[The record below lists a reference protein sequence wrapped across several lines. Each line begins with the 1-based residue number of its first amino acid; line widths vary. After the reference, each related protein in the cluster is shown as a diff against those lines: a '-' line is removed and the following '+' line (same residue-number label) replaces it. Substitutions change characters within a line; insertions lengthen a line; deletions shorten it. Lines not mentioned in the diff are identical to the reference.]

1 MLYKEYGCADN
12 KKAVL
17 LHGGGLSWWGY
28 EAVAKILADKYHVI
42 LPVLDGHGDSMRD
55 FISIEDNAADII
67 KFIDENFGGHIDILG
82 GLSLGGQ
89 IAVEILSQRKD
100 ICNYAFIESAL
111 VIPSKLTDMLVSPM
125 IKSSYWLINKPW
137 FARLQFDYL
146 KMPKELFDRYYEDSC
161 KITEENMI
169 SFLKANSSYSIKPSL
184 KDTAAQVVVMAGRKE
199 QGSIKKS
206 AQLLNNT
213 IAGSSAEIIDG
224 MYHGQLSM
232 NYPEKYISILNK
244 YIK

>member
-1 MLYKEYGCADN
+1 MLYKEYGCSNN
-12 KKAVL
+12 KKAML
-17 LHGGGLSWWGY
+17 LHGGGLSRWGY
-28 EAVAKILADKYHVI
+28 EAVAKILSDKYHIV
-42 LPVLDGHGDSMRD
+42 LPVLDGHGDSKRE
-55 FISIEDNAADII
+55 FISIEDNATDII
-67 KFIDENFGGHIDILG
+67 KFIDENFDGYIDILG

-111 VIPSKLTDMLVSPM
+111 VIPSKITNMLVSPM
-125 IKSSYWLINKPW
+125 IKSSYWLIDKPW

-146 KMPKELFDRYYEDSC
+146 KMPPELFDRYYEDSC
-161 KITEENMI
+161 KITEKNMI
-169 SFLKANSSYSIKPSL
+169 SFLKANSSYSIKPAL
-184 KDTAAQVVVMAGRKE
+184 KDTAAQVVVLAGEKE

-206 AQLLNNT
+206 AQLINNT
-213 IAGSSAEIIDG
+213 IAGSSMEIIDG

-232 NYPEKYISILNK
+232 NYPKKYISILNK